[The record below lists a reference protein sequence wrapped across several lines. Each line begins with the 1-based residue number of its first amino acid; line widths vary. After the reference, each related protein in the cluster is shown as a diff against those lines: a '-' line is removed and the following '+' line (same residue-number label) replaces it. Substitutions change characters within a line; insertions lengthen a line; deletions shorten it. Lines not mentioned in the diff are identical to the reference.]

1 MLQTCRELGGEGLER
16 TADYSTISRGAAYE
30 CAHLC
35 AAEEI
40 PGFVEENGLAAA
52 WERLSPEFQR
62 CLATLPPEVLAALEA
77 LFSGAP
83 RQP

>member
-1 MLQTCRELGGEGLER
+1 MLQACRELGGEGLER
-16 TADYSTISRGAAYE
+16 TADYSTISPEGAHE

-35 AAEEI
+35 APEEI
-40 PGFVEENGLAAA
+40 PGFVAKNGLAAA

-62 CLATLPPEVLAALEA
+62 CLATLPLEVLAALDA